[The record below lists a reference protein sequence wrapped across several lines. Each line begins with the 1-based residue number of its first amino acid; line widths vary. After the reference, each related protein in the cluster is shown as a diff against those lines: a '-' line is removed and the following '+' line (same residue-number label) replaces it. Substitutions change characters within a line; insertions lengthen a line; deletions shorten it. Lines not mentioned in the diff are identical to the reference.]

1 MNTPADLAK
10 DTAVVPVPKVPG
22 LYVASLDD
30 AWNYFA
36 PCGGVLMTI
45 ALRAMTQELG
55 RPELSL
61 LSATTMFCAAVLP
74 GDLTIKVEVL
84 RLGDTA
90 AQLRASLG
98 NTRQPGPGLE
108 VSATFAVDRDGP
120 DVTGVSMP
128 VVPPAAEAEAAP
140 SRTGIEF
147 PINRNL
153 DVRNAI
159 GEPLWRDGW
168 KAGDAHA
175 GYWYRYMVPQRLPD
189 GTLDPLAIPPL
200 ADTMPPA
207 LVRRLGPEHPRMV
220 MPSLDLTVY
229 FLAPTRSEW
238 LLVETF
244 VERARAGHAIGSAI
258 VWDEAGQLIARAAQS
273 MTLRQRKS
281 G

>member
-1 MNTPADLAK
+1 MSAPADLAK
-10 DTAVVPVPKVPG
+10 DTEVVPVPKVPG
-22 LYVASLDD
+22 LYAASLDD

-45 ALRAMTQELG
+45 ALRAMTRELG
-55 RPELSL
+55 RPDLAL
-61 LSATTMFCAAVLP
+61 LSATTMFCSAVQP
-74 GDLTIKVEVL
+74 GDLTIEVVVL

-90 AQLRASLG
+90 AQLRASLRG
-98 NTRQPGPGLE
+98 TRQPGPGLE
-108 VSATFAVDRDGP
+108 VMATFAVDREGP

-128 VVPPAAEAEAAP
+128 AAP
-140 SRTGIEF
+140 TPTTAERSRAGSDF

-153 DVRNAI
+153 DMRNAI
-159 GEPLWRDGW
+159 GEPLWRPGW
-168 KAGDAHA
+168 TAGEAHA
-175 GYWYRYMVPQRLPD
+175 GYWYRYLVPQRLPD

-207 LVRRLGPEHPRMV
+207 LVRKLGPDHPRLL

-244 VERARAGHAIGSAI
+244 VERARSGHAVGSAN
-258 VWDEAGQLIARAAQS
+258 VWDEAGLLVARAAQS

-281 G
+281 R